1 MILEEMKDAVSK
13 GTTIVGV
20 LKSVEEI
27 MEEVLKDK
35 DFYEE
40 SGGEIFAKFNFAK
53 AILKRAKELGL
64 HTTIETTAY
73 TRHEQFVDLIQYVDF
88 IYTDLK
94 HYNSLKHQ
102 EVTAVKNATIIKN
115 IHYAFEAGKTIVL
128 RIPVIPEFNNSL
140 DDAKAFS
147 ELFDRLDI
155 REVQLLPF
163 HQFGQN
169 KYKLLGRKYDM
180 ENVPALHP
188 EDLED
193 YRQVFLEHHI
203 HCYF

>member
-35 DFYEE
+35 DFYEG
-40 SGGEIFAKFNFAK
+40 SGGEIFAQFNFAK

-64 HTTIETTAY
+64 HTAIETTAY

-94 HYNSLKHQ
+94 HYNNLKHQ

-115 IHYAFEAGKTIVL
+115 IHYAFERRKRSCYGFLSSLNLTIL
-128 RIPVIPEFNNSL
+128 
-140 DDAKAFS
+140 
-147 ELFDRLDI
+147 
-155 REVQLLPF
+155 
-163 HQFGQN
+163 
-169 KYKLLGRKYDM
+169 
-180 ENVPALHP
+180 
-188 EDLED
+188 
-193 YRQVFLEHHI
+193 
-203 HCYF
+203 

>member
-1 MILEEMKDAVSK
+1 MSNEKGIVFNIQHFSIHDGLGIRTTVFLKGCPLRCPWCGNPESQKMIPEEMKDAVSK

-40 SGGEIFAKFNFAK
+40 SGGEIFAQFNFAK
-53 AILKRAKELGL
+53 AILKLAKELGL

-73 TRHEQFVDLIQYVDF
+73 THHEQFVDLIQYVDF

-102 EVTAVKNATIIKN
+102 EVTAVKMQQSSRISIMPLMRGKRSCYGFLSSLNLTI
-115 IHYAFEAGKTIVL
+115 L
-128 RIPVIPEFNNSL
+128 
-140 DDAKAFS
+140 
-147 ELFDRLDI
+147 
-155 REVQLLPF
+155 
-163 HQFGQN
+163 
-169 KYKLLGRKYDM
+169 
-180 ENVPALHP
+180 
-188 EDLED
+188 
-193 YRQVFLEHHI
+193 
-203 HCYF
+203 